1 MLDDEKVERAM
12 RYAHDTGFDEGWQQ
26 GYEDGWE
33 AGYEV
38 GYAEGVDSVDVCG
51 ICDSEPNI

>member
-1 MLDDEKVERAM
+1 MAIPVDEEKVEQVM

-26 GYEDGWE
+26 GYEDGWQ

-38 GYAEGVDSVDVCG
+38 GYAEGVDSANAGDG
-51 ICDSEPNI
+51 ET